1 MKKNVAVVAGG
12 TSSEYVISMRS
23 AQTVLG
29 CLDRSQF
36 EPYLV
41 VVTQD
46 RWYAP
51 IDGQE
56 LPVNRDDFSIPV
68 GTEVVRFE
76 AVYNIIHG
84 TPGEDGKLQGYFDM
98 LGLPYTGCGVL
109 TSAITFSKSICK
121 QLLRTQDVITPHSAV
136 VASTDRHALDEV
148 AARFSFPCF
157 VKPNN
162 GGSSFGV
169 SKVEQAE
176 ELPAAVEKAL
186 AHDHEALIEEYIQGQ
201 ELTCGVY
208 RRDGVAQALP
218 ITEVVTKNAFF
229 DFQAKYEGASEEITP
244 ARVSD
249 EVRDRCQRL
258 TERIYTLL
266 NCRGFVRIDYMLKE
280 GTPYF
285 IEANTTPGFSAE
297 SIFPQQIKAAGL
309 DINEM
314 VNAQLHEILQTV

>member
-23 AQTVLG
+23 AQTVLD

-41 VVTQD
+41 VITQD

-51 IDGQE
+51 LDGQE
-56 LPVNRDDFSIPV
+56 LPVNKDDFSIPR
-68 GTEVVRFE
+68 GASVVRFA

-121 QLLRTQDVITPHSAV
+121 QLLRTQDIATPQSATITQADQ
-136 VASTDRHALDEV
+136 ASLDEV
-148 AARFSFPCF
+148 ANQFSFPCF

-162 GGSSFGV
+162 GGSSFGI
-169 SKVEQAE
+169 SKVNRAE
-176 ELPAAVEKAL
+176 DLPEAVQKAL
-186 AHDHEALIEEYIQGQ
+186 DHDHEALIEEYIQGQ

-208 RRDGVAQALP
+208 RRQGVAQALP

-249 EVRDRCQRL
+249 AVREQCQRL

-266 NCRGFVRIDYMLKE
+266 DCRGFVRIDYMLKDE
-280 GTPYF
+280 TPYF

-297 SIFPQQIKAAGL
+297 SIFPQQIEAAGL

-314 VNAQLHEILQTV
+314 VNTQLQEILRTV